1 MEALFWYRKLV
12 HIWLWGQT
20 LQKVSISWMFL
31 YAYFIKEQ
39 DLEKGMF
46 MESEEIC
53 DSQFN
58 KEPK

>member
-1 MEALFWYRKLV
+1 
-12 HIWLWGQT
+12 
-20 LQKVSISWMFL
+20 MFL

-53 DSQFN
+53 DSQF
-58 KEPK
+58 

>member
-1 MEALFWYRKLV
+1 
-12 HIWLWGQT
+12 
-20 LQKVSISWMFL
+20 MFL

-46 MESEEIC
+46 MESEEVC